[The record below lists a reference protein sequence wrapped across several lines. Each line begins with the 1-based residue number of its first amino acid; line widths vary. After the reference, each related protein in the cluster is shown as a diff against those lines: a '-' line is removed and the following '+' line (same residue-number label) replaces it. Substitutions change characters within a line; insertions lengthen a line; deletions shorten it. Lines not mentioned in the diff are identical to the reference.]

1 MEAERFVRNLEQFES
16 LKSLL
21 ENKDYRAPP
30 NNCSNLDALLFLY
43 NDATLIKIPLSVISN
58 SLYAEMSELSEEND
72 VNTLDE
78 FREMDNRIRD
88 IINVIEY
95 VIIDAGD
102 TYEAETSNEQIGM
115 QDPDEIHAE
124 LVRTLSDKLK
134 TAYEM
139 INDFVESLSYL
150 NN

>member
-1 MEAERFVRNLEQFES
+1 MEVKRFVRNLEQFES

-58 SLYAEMSELSEEND
+58 TLYAEMSELSEEND
-72 VNTLDE
+72 VNTLEE
-78 FREMDNRIRD
+78 FREMDNRIRN
-88 IINVIEY
+88 IIGNINY
-95 VIIDAGD
+95 IIIDAGD
-102 TYEAETSNEQIGM
+102 TYDAEKSNEQIGM
-115 QDPDEIHAE
+115 QNPDYTLAE
-124 LVRTLSDKLK
+124 LVKSLSEKLE

-139 INDFVESLSYL
+139 ISYL
-150 NN
+150 VKSVSYPNN